1 MPTIRLKKNRDKSL
15 LNRHPW
21 VFSGAIDAIS
31 GQIDS
36 GQTVDIISA
45 NGTWLA
51 KGAFSPQS
59 QIAVRIWS
67 FDQDEEIEADFFRNR
82 ISRAI
87 LARTLPG
94 TQQNFSA
101 CRLIHSESDGL
112 PGVIIDQYADF
123 LVCQFLSAGAEYWK
137 DTIVSFL
144 NELVPCKGIY
154 DRSDSDVR
162 EKEGLPLRT
171 GVLSGDAPPDLV
183 EITDGRHRFLMDI
196 KSGHK
201 TGFYLDQ
208 RQNRFLVAQYLR
220 DKKTL
225 DCFCYTGGFSIAAL
239 AAGAA
244 MVTSLDA
251 SAAALDLLRKN
262 IALNGLDSSKSILE
276 EGNVSQMLRRYRDA
290 GRQFDAIILD
300 PPKFIHSRN
309 QVDKAGRAYKDI
321 NMMAMKLL
329 APGGILATFSCSQPM
344 SAEMFQK
351 TIAFASV
358 DAKRNVQILSRM
370 HQAPDHPVALNFP
383 EAEYLKGIICRVW

>member
-1 MPTIRLKKNRDKSL
+1 MPSVFLKSKRETPIQY
-15 LNRHPW
+15 RHPW
-21 VFSGAIDAIS
+21 IFSGSIEKIDGAP
-31 GQIDS
+31 GM
-36 GQTVDIISA
+36 GETVEIRASDG
-45 NGTWLA
+45 NLLGH
-51 KGAFSPQS
+51 GAYSPHS
-59 QIAVRIWS
+59 QIAVRVWT
-67 FDQDEEIEADFFRNR
+67 FDPEEDVSENFFRSR
-82 ISRAI
+82 LTRAI
-87 LARTLPG
+87 NARAATPAEPG
-94 TQQNFSA
+94 TS
-101 CRLIHSESDGL
+101 CGRLVFSESDGL